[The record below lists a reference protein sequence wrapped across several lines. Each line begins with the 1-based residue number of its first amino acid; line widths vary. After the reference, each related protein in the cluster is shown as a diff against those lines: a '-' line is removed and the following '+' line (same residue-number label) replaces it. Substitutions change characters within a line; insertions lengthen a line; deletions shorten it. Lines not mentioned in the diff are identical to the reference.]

1 MLVCLCF
8 STPSRRTFSRKSIAL
23 GGLAMTVFVANTNSE
38 SYLAI
43 TNTSCILALILISN
57 HVI

>member
-1 MLVCLCF
+1 
-8 STPSRRTFSRKSIAL
+8 
-23 GGLAMTVFVANTNSE
+23 MTVFVANTNSE

-43 TNTSCILALILISN
+43 TNTSCILALIPISN